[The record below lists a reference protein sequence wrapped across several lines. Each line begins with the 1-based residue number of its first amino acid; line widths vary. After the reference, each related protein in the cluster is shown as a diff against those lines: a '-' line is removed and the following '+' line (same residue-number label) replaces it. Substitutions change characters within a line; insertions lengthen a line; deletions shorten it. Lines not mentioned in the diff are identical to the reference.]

1 MTANAVDT
9 PLIDISSLSRDQ
21 RLRLLEQLWDSLD
34 VTPDAVP
41 LTNGQRLELDRRLDA
56 FASDGQTGIVG
67 KEFLE
72 QLRKSRR

>member
-1 MTANAVDT
+1 MTANAVGT

-21 RLRLLEQLWDSLD
+21 RLRLLEQLWDSLA

>member
-1 MTANAVDT
+1 MTANAVGT

-21 RLRLLEQLWDSLD
+21 RLHLLEKLWDSLA

-41 LTNGQRLELDRRLDA
+41 LINGQHLELDRRLDA

-67 KEFLE
+67 KEYLE
-72 QLRKSRR
+72 QLWNNRR

>member
-1 MTANAVDT
+1 MAANAVGT
-9 PLIDISSLSRDQ
+9 PLIDISSLSRD
-21 RLRLLEQLWDSLD
+21 LRLLEQLWDSLA

-72 QLRKSRR
+72 